1 MNFKDVNFVG
11 GKLRFK
17 NPKIDKS
24 IVKIRKIAGKEIK
37 TTLLGDDI
45 KKMRNY
51 EEIISEG
58 LPIDEEEKIE
68 FEERQKHEED
78 KRLQKEIDKNKKVDL
93 IYGFIE
99 EINDPRT
106 AAEKRF
112 DAMKLKRLP
121 EKIEKELKVTFKQKY
136 EEFSKNLNKLPEH
149 YDIPKVGPG

>member
-24 IVKIRKIAGKEIK
+24 IIKMKKIAGKEIK
-37 TTLLGDDI
+37 STLNPNN
-45 KKMRNY
+45 KMKSY
-51 EEIISEG
+51 ETIISEG

-68 FEERQKHEED
+68 LEEREIFNENK
-78 KRLQKEIDKNKKVDL
+78 KIQKEKTEKIDL
-93 IYGFIE
+93 IYGFIN
-99 EINDPRT
+99 EINDTRT

-121 EKIEKELKVTFKQKY
+121 EKIDNDLKINFKQKY
-136 EEFSKNLNKLPEH
+136 DTFSKNLNKLPEH